1 MMKLNEESILDL
13 AVAVWKRRKWL
24 GIVSFLLPFSLA
36 IGTIAFLPSLYRSS
50 ATVLVDRQQVPEAFV
65 RPTVTSGLETRLQTI
80 SQEVFSRARLDAII
94 TRFRLYEDLKKR
106 VAAEEVIERMRSD
119 IQLEYRG
126 VDRAGQRGTIAF
138 AVSFRGKDAQTVA
151 QVTNTLASF
160 FIEENLKVRER
171 QAAGTAE
178 FLKAQL
184 AEVKTK
190 LDNQEKEVTQFKKRN
205 LGEMPQQAAVNLG
218 MIERLDT
225 QLRANIDSQTRLA
238 ERRELMARRAAQ
250 APEFIT
256 LPTPAV
262 PSVTSGTRDRVSPP
276 AVAPSPVQSPVL
288 VDPAATE
295 LLRLQQ
301 ELRAMRT
308 RFSDKYP
315 DVIRLRAAI
324 ASLEKEI
331 GERPQPVGP
340 VAPVAKAEP
349 KADENAEARTEVLTP
364 APVPV
369 TKTVPNPYLMP
380 LRQAQEE
387 MDADIRALR
396 AEEQR
401 LRANIATYVGR
412 LQNAPKLEQEL
423 TEVTRDYDST
433 RELYGS
439 LLKRYEEAL
448 LAESMEQRHKGEQF
462 RILDPAV
469 PAEEPIAPN
478 RIRLGILA
486 VVLSLGLAAGAVV
499 LAERIRPAFHSVD
512 ALRVFSNVPVLLSI
526 PAISTGRDLLRRQR
540 QARLAAVAVVLAM
553 AVLVGSSYFIAHGN
567 EYLVS
572 LMTRGRS

>member
-13 AVAVWKRRKWL
+13 VVAVWKRRKWM

-36 IGTIAFLPSLYRSS
+36 VGTIAFLPSIYRSS

-94 TRFRLYEDLKKR
+94 NRFQLYDDLKKR

-138 AVSFRGKDAQTVA
+138 AVSFRGKDPQTVA

-184 AEVKTK
+184 AEVKAK
-190 LDNQEKEVTQFKKRN
+190 LDGQEKEVSQFKKRN
-205 LGEMPQQAAVNLG
+205 LVDLPQQAAVNVG
-218 MIERLDT
+218 MIDRLDT

-238 ERRELMARRAAQ
+238 ERRELLAKRAAQ
-250 APEFIT
+250 VSEYIPG
-256 LPTPAV
+256 PTPPA
-262 PSVTSGTRDRVSPP
+262 PLIVTREGVSAP
-276 AVAPSPVQSPVL
+276 VIAPSPVQSPVL
-288 VDPAATE
+288 VDPAAAE

-301 ELRAMRT
+301 ELRAMRS

-315 DVIRLRAAI
+315 DVVRLRAAI
-324 ASLEKEI
+324 TSLEKEI
-331 GERPQPVGP
+331 SDRPRPP
-340 VAPVAKAEP
+340 APVAKAETKTEP
-349 KADENAEARTEVLTP
+349 KAEVKTEVTIPTPPP
-364 APVPV
+364 APVMM
-369 TKTVPNPYLMP
+369 PNPYLQP

-387 MDADIRALR
+387 MEADIRALR

-401 LRANIATYVGR
+401 LRGSIAMYVAR

-423 TEVTRDYDST
+423 IEVTRDYDST

-448 LAESMEQRHKGEQF
+448 LAESMEQRQKGEQF

-469 PAEEPIAPN
+469 PAEDPIAPN
-478 RIRLGILA
+478 RLRLGILA

-499 LAERIRPAFHSVD
+499 SAERIRPAFHSVD
-512 ALRVFSNVPVLLSI
+512 SLRVFASVPVLLSI
-526 PAISTGRDLLRRQR
+526 PAIVTGRDLMRRHR

-553 AVLVGSSYFIAHGN
+553 AVLIGGSYFIAHGN

>member
-13 AVAVWKRRKWL
+13 AVAVWKRRKWM
-24 GIVSFLLPFSLA
+24 GIVSFLLPFSLT

-50 ATVLVDRQQVPEAFV
+50 ALVLVDRQQVPEAFV

-80 SQEVFSRARLDAII
+80 SQEVFSRARLDGII
-94 TRFRLYEDLKKR
+94 TRFHLYEDLKKR

-138 AVSFRGKDAQTVA
+138 AVSFRGKDPQTVA

-184 AEVKTK
+184 AEVKAK
-190 LDNQEKEVTQFKKRN
+190 LDTQEKEVSQFKKRN
-205 LGEMPQQAAVNLG
+205 LVDLPQQAAVNLG

-225 QLRANIDSQTRLA
+225 QLRANVDSQTRLA
-238 ERRELMARRAAQ
+238 ERRELLAKRAAQ
-250 APEFIT
+250 ASEYIPN
-256 LPTPAV
+256 PHQPAPV
-262 PSVTSGTRDRVSPP
+262 FSSAPRDHVSAP
-276 AVAPSPVQSPVL
+276 AGPSPVQSPVL
-288 VDPAATE
+288 VDPSAAE

-301 ELRAMRT
+301 ELRAMRS

-315 DVIRLRAAI
+315 DVVRLRAAI
-324 ASLEKEI
+324 EFLEKEI
-331 GERPQPVGP
+331 SERPRPVPP
-340 VAPVAKAEP
+340 VIPP
-349 KADENAEARTEVLTP
+349 PWDYSPGMLTLRPAP
-364 APVPV
+364 APVQAMI
-369 TKTVPNPYLMP
+369 PNPYLQP

-387 MDADIRALR
+387 MEADIRALR

-401 LRANIATYVGR
+401 LRASIATYVGR
-412 LQNAPKLEQEL
+412 MQNAPKLEQEL
-423 TEVTRDYDST
+423 IEVTRDYDST

-448 LAESMEQRHKGEQF
+448 LAESMEQRQKGEQF
-462 RILDPAV
+462 RVLDPAV

-478 RIRLGILA
+478 RVRLGILA
-486 VVLSLGLAAGAVV
+486 VVLSLGLAVGAVV
-499 LAERIRPAFHSVD
+499 SAERIRPAFHSVD

-526 PAISTGRDLLRRQR
+526 PAIVTGRDVLRRQR
-540 QARLAAVAVVLAM
+540 QGRLAMVAVVLAM
-553 AVLVGSSYFIAHGN
+553 AVLVGSSYFFAHGN

>member
-1 MMKLNEESILDL
+1 MTMMKPNEESVLDL
-13 AVAVWKRRKWL
+13 VLAVWKRRKWL
-24 GIVSFLLPFSLA
+24 GVVAFLLPFTLA
-36 IGTIAFLPSLYRSS
+36 VGVIAFLPSIYRST

-80 SQEVFSRARLDAII
+80 SQEVFSRARLDAIM
-94 TRFRLYEDLKKR
+94 TRFQLYDDLKKR

-138 AVSFRGKDAQTVA
+138 AVSFRGKDPLTVA

-178 FLKAQL
+178 FLKSQL
-184 AEVKTK
+184 AEIKIK
-190 LDNQEKEVTQFKKRN
+190 LDTQEKQVSQFKKRN
-205 LGEMPQQAAVNLG
+205 LVELPQQAAVNLG
-218 MIERLDT
+218 MIDRLDT
-225 QLRANIDSQTRLA
+225 QLRANVDSQTRLA
-238 ERRELMARRAAQ
+238 ERRELLAKRASQVAEYIPGPSAL
-250 APEFIT
+250 AP
-256 LPTPAV
+256 V
-262 PSVTSGTRDRVSPP
+262 VTRDGVS
-276 AVAPSPVQSPVL
+276 ALLVGPSPVQSPVL
-288 VDPAATE
+288 VDPAAAE

-301 ELRAMRT
+301 ELRAMRS

-315 DVIRLRAAI
+315 DVVRLRSSI
-324 ASLEKEI
+324 ATLEKEI
-331 GERPQPVGP
+331 SERPRPP
-340 VAPVAKAEP
+340 APVAKAE
-349 KADENAEARTEVLTP
+349 ARTEAKGEVKNEAP
-364 APVPV
+364 APSMASM
-369 TKTVPNPYLMP
+369 VPNPYLQP

-387 MDADIRALR
+387 MEADLRALR

-401 LRANIATYVGR
+401 LRGNIATYVGR

-423 TEVTRDYDST
+423 IEVTRDYDST

-439 LLKRYEEAL
+439 LLMRYEEAL
-448 LAESMEQRHKGEQF
+448 LAESMEQRQKGEQF

-469 PAEEPIAPN
+469 PAEDPIAPN
-478 RIRLGILA
+478 RLRLAILA
-486 VVLSLGLAAGAVV
+486 VALSVGLAAGAIV

-512 ALRVFSNVPVLLSI
+512 ALRVFANVPVLLSI
-526 PAISTGRDLLRRQR
+526 PAIITGRDYIRRRRQVR
-540 QARLAAVAVVLAM
+540 WATAGVVLAM

>member
-1 MMKLNEESILDL
+1 M
-13 AVAVWKRRKWL
+13 
-24 GIVSFLLPFSLA
+24 
-36 IGTIAFLPSLYRSS
+36 
-50 ATVLVDRQQVPEAFV
+50 
-65 RPTVTSGLETRLQTI
+65 
-80 SQEVFSRARLDAII
+80 
-94 TRFRLYEDLKKR
+94 
-106 VAAEEVIERMRSD
+106 
-119 IQLEYRG
+119 
-126 VDRAGQRGTIAF
+126 
-138 AVSFRGKDAQTVA
+138 
-151 QVTNTLASF
+151 
-160 FIEENLKVRER
+160 
-171 QAAGTAE
+171 
-178 FLKAQL
+178 
-184 AEVKTK
+184 
-190 LDNQEKEVTQFKKRN
+190 
-205 LGEMPQQAAVNLG
+205 
-218 MIERLDT
+218 
-225 QLRANIDSQTRLA
+225 
-238 ERRELMARRAAQ
+238 
-250 APEFIT
+250 
-256 LPTPAV
+256 
-262 PSVTSGTRDRVSPP
+262 
-276 AVAPSPVQSPVL
+276 PSPVQPPVV

-331 GERPQPVGP
+331 SERPQPIQP
-340 VAPVAKAEP
+340 VAPIAPVAKAEP
-349 KADENAEARTEVLTP
+349 KADEARTEVA
-364 APVPV
+364 APVPAPAPAP
-369 TKTVPNPYLMP
+369 TMIHNPYLYP
-380 LRQAQEE
+380 LRQAQDE

-448 LAESMEQRHKGEQF
+448 LAESMEQRQKGEQF

-486 VVLSLGLAAGAVV
+486 VVLSLGLAVGAVV

-553 AVLVGSSYFIAHGN
+553 AVLIGSSYFIAHGN

>member
-1 MMKLNEESILDL
+1 LTD
-13 AVAVWKRRKWL
+13 
-24 GIVSFLLPFSLA
+24 
-36 IGTIAFLPSLYRSS
+36 
-50 ATVLVDRQQVPEAFV
+50 
-65 RPTVTSGLETRLQTI
+65 GLETRLQTI

-94 TRFRLYEDLKKR
+94 NRFQLYDDLKKR

-138 AVSFRGKDAQTVA
+138 AVSFRGKDPQTVA

-184 AEVKTK
+184 AEVKAK
-190 LDNQEKEVTQFKKRN
+190 LDGQEKEVSQFKKRN
-205 LGEMPQQAAVNLG
+205 LVDLPQQAAVNVG
-218 MIERLDT
+218 MIDRLDT

-238 ERRELMARRAAQ
+238 ERRELLAKRAAQ
-250 APEFIT
+250 VSEYIPG
-256 LPTPAV
+256 PTPPA
-262 PSVTSGTRDRVSPP
+262 PLIVTREGVSAP
-276 AVAPSPVQSPVL
+276 VIAPSPVQSPVL
-288 VDPAATE
+288 VDPAAAE
-295 LLRLQQ
+295 LRRLQQ
-301 ELRAMRT
+301 ELRAMRS

-315 DVIRLRAAI
+315 DVVRLRAAI
-324 ASLEKEI
+324 TSLEKEI
-331 GERPQPVGP
+331 SDRPRPP
-340 VAPVAKAEP
+340 APVAKAETKTEP
-349 KADENAEARTEVLTP
+349 KAEVRTEVTIPTPPP
-364 APVPV
+364 APVMM
-369 TKTVPNPYLMP
+369 PNPYLQP

-387 MDADIRALR
+387 MEADIRALR

-401 LRANIATYVGR
+401 LRGSIAMYVAR

-423 TEVTRDYDST
+423 IEVTRDYDST

-448 LAESMEQRHKGEQF
+448 LAESMEQRQKGEQF

-469 PAEEPIAPN
+469 PAEDPIAPN
-478 RIRLGILA
+478 RLRLGILA

-499 LAERIRPAFHSVD
+499 SAERIRPAFHSVD
-512 ALRVFSNVPVLLSI
+512 ALRVFASVPVLLSI
-526 PAISTGRDLLRRQR
+526 PAIVTGRDLMRRHR

-553 AVLVGSSYFIAHGN
+553 AVLIGGSYFIAHGN

>member
-13 AVAVWKRRKWL
+13 VVAVWKRRKWM

-36 IGTIAFLPSLYRSS
+36 VGTIAFLPSIYRSS

-94 TRFRLYEDLKKR
+94 NRFQLYDDLKKR

-138 AVSFRGKDAQTVA
+138 AVSFRGKDPQTVA

-184 AEVKTK
+184 AEVKAK
-190 LDNQEKEVTQFKKRN
+190 LDGQEKEVSQFKKRN
-205 LGEMPQQAAVNLG
+205 LVDLPQQAAVNVG
-218 MIERLDT
+218 MIDRLDT

-238 ERRELMARRAAQ
+238 ERRELLAKRAAQ
-250 APEFIT
+250 VSEYIPG
-256 LPTPAV
+256 PTPPA
-262 PSVTSGTRDRVSPP
+262 PLIVTREGVSAP
-276 AVAPSPVQSPVL
+276 VIAPSPVQSPVL
-288 VDPAATE
+288 VDPAAAE

-301 ELRAMRT
+301 ELRAMRS

-315 DVIRLRAAI
+315 DVVRLRAAI
-324 ASLEKEI
+324 TSLEKEI
-331 GERPQPVGP
+331 SDRPRPP
-340 VAPVAKAEP
+340 APVAKAETKTEP
-349 KADENAEARTEVLTP
+349 KAEVRTEVTIPTPPP
-364 APVPV
+364 APVMM
-369 TKTVPNPYLMP
+369 PNPYLQP

-387 MDADIRALR
+387 MEADIRALR

-401 LRANIATYVGR
+401 LRGSIAMYVAR

-423 TEVTRDYDST
+423 IEVTRDYDST

-448 LAESMEQRHKGEQF
+448 LAESMEQRQKGEQF

-469 PAEEPIAPN
+469 PAEDPIAPN
-478 RIRLGILA
+478 RLRLGILA

-499 LAERIRPAFHSVD
+499 SAERIRPAFHSVD

-540 QARLAAVAVVLAM
+540 QTRLAAVAVVLAM
-553 AVLVGSSYFIAHGN
+553 AVLIGGSYFIAHGN

>member
-13 AVAVWKRRKWL
+13 AVAVWKRRKWM

-36 IGTIAFLPSLYRSS
+36 VGTIAFLPSIYRSS

-94 TRFRLYEDLKKR
+94 NRFQLYDDLKKR

-138 AVSFRGKDAQTVA
+138 AVSFRGKDPQTVA

-184 AEVKTK
+184 AEVKAK
-190 LDNQEKEVTQFKKRN
+190 LDGQEKEVSQFKKRN
-205 LGEMPQQAAVNLG
+205 LVDLPQQAAVNVG
-218 MIERLDT
+218 MIDRLDT

-238 ERRELMARRAAQ
+238 ERRELLAKRAAQ
-250 APEFIT
+250 VSEYIPG
-256 LPTPAV
+256 PTPPA
-262 PSVTSGTRDRVSPP
+262 PLIVTREGVSAP
-276 AVAPSPVQSPVL
+276 VIAPSPVQSPVL
-288 VDPAATE
+288 VDPAAAE

-301 ELRAMRT
+301 ELRAMRS

-315 DVIRLRAAI
+315 DVVRLRAAI
-324 ASLEKEI
+324 TSLEKEI
-331 GERPQPVGP
+331 SDRPRPP
-340 VAPVAKAEP
+340 APVAKAETKTEP
-349 KADENAEARTEVLTP
+349 KAEVKTEVTIPTPPP
-364 APVPV
+364 APVMM
-369 TKTVPNPYLMP
+369 PNPYLQP

-387 MDADIRALR
+387 MEADIRALR

-401 LRANIATYVGR
+401 LRGSIAMYVAR

-423 TEVTRDYDST
+423 IEVTRDYDST

-448 LAESMEQRHKGEQF
+448 LAESMEQRQKGEQF

-469 PAEEPIAPN
+469 PAEDPIAPN
-478 RIRLGILA
+478 RLRLGILA

-499 LAERIRPAFHSVD
+499 SAERIRPAFHSVD
-512 ALRVFSNVPVLLSI
+512 ALRVFASVPVLLSI
-526 PAISTGRDLLRRQR
+526 PAIVTGRDLMRRHR

-553 AVLVGSSYFIAHGN
+553 AVLIGGSYFIAHGN

>member
-1 MMKLNEESILDL
+1 MMKLNEESVFDL
-13 AVAVWKRRKWL
+13 VLAVWKRRKWL
-24 GIVSFLLPFSLA
+24 AVVSFLMPLTLTV
-36 IGTIAFLPSLYRSS
+36 GVIAFLPSLYRST

-94 TRFRLYEDLKKR
+94 NRFQLYDDLKKR
-106 VAAEEVIERMRSD
+106 VASEEVIERMRSD

-138 AVSFRGKDAQTVA
+138 AVSFRGKDPQTVA

-184 AEVKTK
+184 EDIKTK
-190 LDNQEKEVTQFKKRN
+190 LDAQESQVSLFKKRN
-205 LGEMPQQAAVNLG
+205 LVDLPQQAAVNLG
-218 MIERLDT
+218 MIDRLDT
-225 QLRANIDSQTRLA
+225 QLRANVDSQTRLA
-238 ERRELMARRAAQ
+238 ERRQLLEKRAAQ
-250 APEFIT
+250 VAEFV
-256 LPTPAV
+256 PNPVTPAA
-262 PSVTSGTRDRVSPP
+262 PVTRNSASTP
-276 AVAPSPVQSPVL
+276 AFGPSPVQLPVL
-288 VDPAATE
+288 VDPAAAE
-295 LLRLQQ
+295 LLRMQQ
-301 ELRAMRT
+301 ELRSLRT

-315 DVIRLRAAI
+315 DVVRLRASI
-324 ASLEKEI
+324 ASLEKELN
-331 GERPQPVGP
+331 ERPRPP
-340 VAPVAKAEP
+340 APVAKADVKTET
-349 KADENAEARTEVLTP
+349 KTEVAAAPSTP
-364 APVPV
+364 AM
-369 TKTVPNPYLMP
+369 VPNPYLQP

-387 MDADIRALR
+387 MDADLRALQ

-401 LRANIATYVGR
+401 LRASIASYVGR

-423 TEVTRDYDST
+423 IEVTRDYDST

-448 LAESMEQRHKGEQF
+448 LAESMEQRQKGEQF

-469 PAEEPIAPN
+469 PAEEPVAPGRNRLVVVAILLSAGIA
-478 RIRLGILA
+478 I
-486 VVLSLGLAAGAVV
+486 GAVV

-512 ALRVFSNVPVLLSI
+512 ALRVFTNVPVLLSI
-526 PAISTGRDLLRRQR
+526 PAIITGRDLIRRQR
-540 QARLAAVAVVLAM
+540 QARLAAAFVVLAM
-553 AVLVGSSYFIAHGN
+553 AVLIGSSYFIAHGN

>member
-1 MMKLNEESILDL
+1 MMKLNEESVLDL
-13 AVAVWKRRKWL
+13 AVAVWKRRKWM

-50 ATVLVDRQQVPEAFV
+50 ALVLVDRQQVPEAFV

-80 SQEVFSRARLDAII
+80 SQEVFSRARLDGMI
-94 TRFRLYEDLKKR
+94 TRFHLYEDLKKR

-138 AVSFRGKDAQTVA
+138 AVSFRGKDPQTVA

-184 AEVKTK
+184 AEVKAK
-190 LDNQEKEVTQFKKRN
+190 LDTQEKEVSQFKKRN
-205 LGEMPQQAAVNLG
+205 LVDLPQQAAVNLG

-225 QLRANIDSQTRLA
+225 QLRANVDSQTRLA
-238 ERRELMARRAAQ
+238 ERRELLAKRAAQ
-250 APEFIT
+250 ASEYIPN
-256 LPTPAV
+256 PHQPAPV
-262 PSVTSGTRDRVSPP
+262 FSSAPRDHVSAP
-276 AVAPSPVQSPVL
+276 AGPSPVQSPVL
-288 VDPAATE
+288 VDPSAAE

-301 ELRAMRT
+301 ELRAMRS

-315 DVIRLRAAI
+315 DVVRLRAAI
-324 ASLEKEI
+324 EFLEKEI
-331 GERPQPVGP
+331 SERPRPVP
-340 VAPVAKAEP
+340 PVAKAET
-349 KADENAEARTEVLTP
+349 KTDATAEVKTEVSPAP
-364 APVPV
+364 APVQAMI
-369 TKTVPNPYLMP
+369 PNPYLQP

-387 MDADIRALR
+387 MEADIRALR

-401 LRANIATYVGR
+401 LRASIATYVGR
-412 LQNAPKLEQEL
+412 MQNAPKLEQEL
-423 TEVTRDYDST
+423 IEVTRDYDST

-448 LAESMEQRHKGEQF
+448 LAESMEQRQKGEQF
-462 RILDPAV
+462 RVLDPAV

-478 RIRLGILA
+478 RVRLGILA
-486 VVLSLGLAAGAVV
+486 VVLSLGLAVGAVV
-499 LAERIRPAFHSVD
+499 SAERIRPAFHSVD

-526 PAISTGRDLLRRQR
+526 PAIVTGRDVLRRQR
-540 QARLAAVAVVLAM
+540 QGRLAMVAVVLAM
-553 AVLVGSSYFIAHGN
+553 AVLVGSSYFFAHGN

>member
-13 AVAVWKRRKWL
+13 VVAVWKRRKWM

-36 IGTIAFLPSLYRSS
+36 VGTIAFLPSIYRSS

-94 TRFRLYEDLKKR
+94 NRFQLYDDLKKR

-138 AVSFRGKDAQTVA
+138 AVSFRGKDPQTVA

-184 AEVKTK
+184 AEVKAK
-190 LDNQEKEVTQFKKRN
+190 LDGQEKEVSQFKKRN
-205 LGEMPQQAAVNLG
+205 LVDLPQQAAVNVG
-218 MIERLDT
+218 MIDRLDT

-238 ERRELMARRAAQ
+238 ERRELLAKRAAQ
-250 APEFIT
+250 VSEYIPG
-256 LPTPAV
+256 PTPPA
-262 PSVTSGTRDRVSPP
+262 PLIVTREGVSAP
-276 AVAPSPVQSPVL
+276 VIAPSPVQSPVL
-288 VDPAATE
+288 VDPAAAE

-301 ELRAMRT
+301 ELRAMRS

-315 DVIRLRAAI
+315 DVVRLRAAI
-324 ASLEKEI
+324 TSLEKEI
-331 GERPQPVGP
+331 SDRPRPP
-340 VAPVAKAEP
+340 APVAKAETKTEP
-349 KADENAEARTEVLTP
+349 KAEVRTEVTIPTPPP
-364 APVPV
+364 APVMM
-369 TKTVPNPYLMP
+369 PNPYLQP

-387 MDADIRALR
+387 MEADIRALR

-401 LRANIATYVGR
+401 LRGSIAMYVAR

-423 TEVTRDYDST
+423 IEVTRDYDST

-448 LAESMEQRHKGEQF
+448 LAESMEQRQKGEQF

-469 PAEEPIAPN
+469 PAEDPIAPN
-478 RIRLGILA
+478 RLRLGILA

-499 LAERIRPAFHSVD
+499 SAERIRPAFHSVD
-512 ALRVFSNVPVLLSI
+512 ALRVFASVPVLLSI
-526 PAISTGRDLLRRQR
+526 PAIVTGRDLMRRHR

-553 AVLVGSSYFIAHGN
+553 AVLIGGSYFIAHGN

>member
-13 AVAVWKRRKWL
+13 AVAVWKRRKWM
-24 GIVSFLLPFSLA
+24 GIVSFLLPFSLS

-94 TRFRLYEDLKKR
+94 NRFQLYDDLKKR

-138 AVSFRGKDAQTVA
+138 AVSFRGKDPQTVA

-184 AEVKTK
+184 AEVKAK
-190 LDNQEKEVTQFKKRN
+190 LDTQEKEVSQFKKRN
-205 LGEMPQQAAVNLG
+205 LVDLPQQVGVNLG

-238 ERRELMARRAAQ
+238 ERRELLAKRAAQ
-250 APEFIT
+250 ASEYIPGPT
-256 LPTPAV
+256 LPAP
-262 PSVTSGTRDRVSPP
+262 PVTSATRDRVSAP
-276 AVAPSPVQSPVL
+276 VVGPSPVQLPVL
-288 VDPAATE
+288 VDPAAAE

-301 ELRAMRT
+301 ELRAMRS

-315 DVIRLRAAI
+315 DVVRLRAAI

-331 GERPQPVGP
+331 SERPRP

-349 KADENAEARTEVLTP
+349 KIDDKAEARTEVVAP
-364 APVPV
+364 APAPAP
-369 TKTVPNPYLMP
+369 TMIPN
-380 LRQAQEE
+380 
-387 MDADIRALR
+387 
-396 AEEQR
+396 
-401 LRANIATYVGR
+401 
-412 LQNAPKLEQEL
+412 
-423 TEVTRDYDST
+423 
-433 RELYGS
+433 
-439 LLKRYEEAL
+439 
-448 LAESMEQRHKGEQF
+448 
-462 RILDPAV
+462 
-469 PAEEPIAPN
+469 
-478 RIRLGILA
+478 
-486 VVLSLGLAAGAVV
+486 
-499 LAERIRPAFHSVD
+499 
-512 ALRVFSNVPVLLSI
+512 
-526 PAISTGRDLLRRQR
+526 
-540 QARLAAVAVVLAM
+540 
-553 AVLVGSSYFIAHGN
+553 
-567 EYLVS
+567 
-572 LMTRGRS
+572 

>member
-13 AVAVWKRRKWL
+13 VVAVWKRRKWM

-36 IGTIAFLPSLYRSS
+36 IGTSAFLPSLYRSS

-80 SQEVFSRARLDAII
+80 SQEVFSRARLDGII
-94 TRFRLYEDLKKR
+94 TRFHLYEDLKKR

-138 AVSFRGKDAQTVA
+138 AVSFRGKDPHTVA

-190 LDNQEKEVTQFKKRN
+190 LDTQEKEVSQFKKRN
-205 LGEMPQQAAVNLG
+205 LVDLPQQAAVNLG

-225 QLRANIDSQTRLA
+225 QLRANVDSQTRLA
-238 ERRELMARRAAQ
+238 ERRELLAKRAAQ
-250 APEFIT
+250 ASEYIPS
-256 LPTPAV
+256 PNQPAPVYSSV
-262 PSVTSGTRDRVSPP
+262 PRDQVS
-276 AVAPSPVQSPVL
+276 AAGPSPVQSPVL
-288 VDPAATE
+288 VDPAAAE

-301 ELRAMRT
+301 ELRAMRS

-315 DVIRLRAAI
+315 DVVRLRAAI

-331 GERPQPVGP
+331 SERPRP
-340 VAPVAKAEP
+340 VAPVAKAETKTDA
-349 KADENAEARTEVLTP
+349 KAEVKTEVSPAP

-369 TKTVPNPYLMP
+369 MIPNPYLQP

-387 MDADIRALR
+387 MEADIRALR

-401 LRANIATYVGR
+401 LRASIATYVSR
-412 LQNAPKLEQEL
+412 MQNAPKLEQEL
-423 TEVTRDYDST
+423 IEVTRDYDST

-448 LAESMEQRHKGEQF
+448 LAESMEQRQKGEQF

-486 VVLSLGLAAGAVV
+486 VVLSLGLAVGAVV
-499 LAERIRPAFHSVD
+499 SAERIRPAFHSVD

-526 PAISTGRDLLRRQR
+526 PAIVTGRDVLRRQR
-540 QARLAAVAVVLAM
+540 QGRLAMVAVVLAM